1 MSVTGSTDSFGA
13 SDNSGSGGV
22 EGLASGVVVAVCL
35 EHSAE
40 VAFGVH
46 HPSLLPCFY
55 RWGNLVP
62 IHTSLLLVLLL
73 HWGLLV
79 LGSAVLFLWGV

>member
-1 MSVTGSTDSFGA
+1 MSVTGSAGSFGA
-13 SDNSGSGGV
+13 SDNSGSGGIEDFV
-22 EGLASGVVVAVCL
+22 SGVAVAVCL
-35 EHSAE
+35 EHSVE

-46 HPSLLPCFY
+46 HPSLLPSFY

-62 IHTSLLLVLLL
+62 IHTSLPLVLLL

-79 LGSAVLFLWGV
+79 LGSAVLFYGGF

>member
-1 MSVTGSTDSFGA
+1 MSETGSAGHFGA
-13 SDNSGSGGV
+13 SDNSGSGDI
-22 EGLASGVVVAVCL
+22 EGLASGIAVAVCL

-46 HPSLLPCFY
+46 HPSLLLCFY
-55 RWGNLVP
+55 RWANLVP
-62 IHTSLLLVLLL
+62 IHTFLLLVLLL

-79 LGSAVLFLWGV
+79 LGSAVLFLWGF

>member
-1 MSVTGSTDSFGA
+1 MSVSGSAGSFGA
-13 SDNSGSGGV
+13 TDYSGSGDI
-22 EGLASGVVVAVCL
+22 EGLASWVAMAVCL
-35 EHSAE
+35 ECSAE

-46 HPSLLPCFY
+46 HPSLLHCFY
-55 RWGNLVP
+55 RWCNSVP

-73 HWGLLV
+73 HWELLV